1 MLDMGVNQGAGL
13 HRIALQ
19 AAPRVMAV
27 ASHGQQQGE
36 LPLLWSLCATL
47 VDLGHSVAVL
57 DATTVESAD
66 NPGLA
71 QLLEDA
77 HLQGDENSAP
87 LSWSVIPAAMGLTQL
102 CQPMARPGG
111 PLAPL
116 SELFQRFGVV
126 VIYAQA
132 GLLADL
138 LPDSGIEPLLT
149 VAPVK
154 MSAVTAY
161 QALKQMLLNTRLRP
175 TMAAIVGEP
184 SLNDATASHSP
195 VTNLQHCAMTF
206 LGYRLDALAVRALQ
220 PAECRSDDMYR
231 LALRLLENAM
241 PLHRHQFMGSH

>member
-1 MLDMGVNQGAGL
+1 MLDMVVNQGAGL
-13 HRIALQ
+13 QRMALQ
-19 AAPRVMAV
+19 SVPRVMAV

-57 DATTVESAD
+57 DATTIESAD
-66 NPGLA
+66 NLGLA
-71 QLLEDA
+71 QMLDDA
-77 HLQGDENSAP
+77 HLLGDESSAP
-87 LSWSVIPAAMGLTQL
+87 VSWSVIPAALGLTQL
-102 CQPMARPGG
+102 CQPMSRPGW

-132 GLLADL
+132 GLLAGL
-138 LPDSGIEPLLT
+138 LPDTGIEPLLT
-149 VAPVK
+149 VVPVK

-161 QALKQMLLNTRLRP
+161 QALKQMLLNTKLRP
-175 TMAAIVGEP
+175 TMAAIVGE
-184 SLNDATASHSP
+184 SSCSTGASSHSS
-195 VTNLQHCAMTF
+195 VKNLQHCAMAF

-220 PAECRSDDMYR
+220 PAECRSDDMHR

>member
-1 MLDMGVNQGAGL
+1 MLDIGVNQGAGL
-13 HRIALQ
+13 QRMALQ

-36 LPLLWSLCATL
+36 LPLLWSLCTTL

-57 DATTVESAD
+57 DATTVESAH
-66 NPGLA
+66 NPGLSQLLDDADLEHDDSRTPPSWSVVPAALGLA
-71 QLLEDA
+71 QL
-77 HLQGDENSAP
+77 
-87 LSWSVIPAAMGLTQL
+87 
-102 CQPMARPGG
+102 CQPTARPGG

-116 SELFQRFGVV
+116 SDLFQRFGVL
-126 VIYAQA
+126 VIYARA
-132 GLLADL
+132 PLLADL

-154 MSAVTAY
+154 MSTVTAY
-161 QALKQMLLNTRLRP
+161 QALKQMLLNTKLRP

-184 SLNDATASHSP
+184 SLNTSAPRHSP
-195 VTNLQHCAMTF
+195 VANLQHCAMNF

-220 PAECRSDDMYR
+220 PQECRSDDMYR

-241 PLHRHQFMGSH
+241 PLHRHQFRGSH

>member
-1 MLDMGVNQGAGL
+1 MLDIGVNQGAGL
-13 HRIALQ
+13 QRMALQ
-19 AAPRVMAV
+19 TAPRVMAV

-36 LPLLWSLCATL
+36 LPLLWSLCTAL
-47 VDLGHSVAVL
+47 VELGHSVAVL
-57 DATTVESAD
+57 DATTVESAH

-71 QLLEDA
+71 QLLDDA
-77 HLQGDENSAP
+77 EMQDDDSRTSP
-87 LSWSVIPAAMGLTQL
+87 SWSVVPAAVGLAQL
-102 CQPMARPGG
+102 CHPTVRPGA

-116 SELFQRFGVV
+116 SELFQHFGVV
-126 VIYAQA
+126 VIYARA
-132 GLLADL
+132 ALLADL

-161 QALKQMLLNTRLRP
+161 QALKQLLQSTKLRP

-184 SLNDATASHSP
+184 SLNSSAPSHSP
-195 VTNLQHCAMTF
+195 VANLQHCAMNF

-241 PLHRHQFMGSH
+241 PLHRHQFRGSH

>member
-1 MLDMGVNQGAGL
+1 MLDIGVNQGAGL
-13 HRIALQ
+13 QRMALQ
-19 AAPRVMAV
+19 AAPRVIAV

-36 LPLLWSLCATL
+36 LPLLWSLCTTL

-57 DATTVESAD
+57 DATTLESAD

-71 QLLEDA
+71 QLLDDA
-77 HLQGDENSAP
+77 DLQDDDSATP
-87 LSWSVIPAAMGLTQL
+87 WSVIPAALGLAQL
-102 CQPMARPGG
+102 CHPAARPGG

-116 SELFQRFGVV
+116 SELFQRFGVL
-126 VIYAQA
+126 VIYARA

-161 QALKQMLLNTRLRP
+161 QALKQMLLNTKLRP

-184 SLNDATASHSP
+184 SLNTSAPGHSP
-195 VTNLQHCAMTF
+195 VANLQHCAMNF

-220 PAECRSDDMYR
+220 PQECRSDDMYR

-241 PLHRHQFMGSH
+241 PLHRHQCRGSH

>member
-1 MLDMGVNQGAGL
+1 MLDMDLNQGAGL
-13 HRIALQ
+13 QRMALQ
-19 AAPRVMAV
+19 AAPRVVAV

-36 LPLLWSLCATL
+36 LPLLWSLCTTL

-57 DATTVESAD
+57 DATTAESAD

-71 QLLEDA
+71 QMLDDA
-77 HLQGDENSAP
+77 HLQSDDRSAP
-87 LSWSVIPAAMGLTQL
+87 LSWSVIPAALGLAQL

-111 PLAPL
+111 SLAPL
-116 SELFQRFGVV
+116 SELLQRFGVV

-132 GLLADL
+132 GLLAEL

-154 MSAVTAY
+154 TSAVTAY
-161 QALKQMLLNTRLRP
+161 QALKQMLQSTKLRP

-184 SLNDATASHSP
+184 SLNTPAAGHSP
-195 VTNLQHCAMTF
+195 VTNLQHCALTF
-206 LGYRLDALAVRALQ
+206 LGYRLDSLAVRALQ
-220 PAECRSDDMYR
+220 PQECRSDDMYR

-241 PLHRHQFMGSH
+241 PLHRHQFIGSH

>member
-1 MLDMGVNQGAGL
+1 MLDIGVNQGAGL
-13 HRIALQ
+13 QRMALQ

-36 LPLLWSLCATL
+36 LPLLWSLCTTL

-57 DATTVESAD
+57 DATTVESSD
-66 NPGLA
+66 NPGLT
-71 QLLEDA
+71 QLLNDA
-77 HLQGDENSAP
+77 ELQDDDSRTP
-87 LSWSVIPAAMGLTQL
+87 PSWAVIPAALGLAQL
-102 CQPMARPGG
+102 CLPMARPGG

-116 SELFQRFGVV
+116 SELFQRFGVL
-126 VIYAQA
+126 VIYARA

-161 QALKQMLLNTRLRP
+161 QALKQMLLNTKLRP

-184 SLNDATASHSP
+184 SLSTSAPSHSP
-195 VTNLQHCAMTF
+195 VANLQHCAMNF

-220 PAECRSDDMYR
+220 PQECRSDDMYR

-241 PLHRHQFMGSH
+241 PLHRHQFRGSH

>member
-1 MLDMGVNQGAGL
+1 MLDMDVNQGAGL
-13 HRIALQ
+13 QRMALQ
-19 AAPRVMAV
+19 SAPRVVAV

-36 LPLLWSLCATL
+36 LPLLWSLCTTL

-57 DATTVESAD
+57 DATTIESAD

-71 QLLEDA
+71 HMLDDA
-77 HLQGDENSAP
+77 HLQGDDSSAP
-87 LSWSVIPAAMGLTQL
+87 LSWSVIPAALGLAQL

-111 PLAPL
+111 SLAPL
-116 SELFQRFGVV
+116 SELFQRYGIV

-161 QALKQMLLNTRLRP
+161 QALKQLLQSTKLRP

-184 SLNDATASHSP
+184 PLNNTAASHSP
-195 VTNLQHCAMTF
+195 VTNLQHCALTF

-220 PAECRSDDMYR
+220 PQERRSDDMCR

-241 PLHRHQFMGSH
+241 PLHRHQFIGSH